1 MRHLMSKICP
11 AGQNTPQR
19 YSNISGYEKR
29 AGSPPEVRVQEFR
42 SLHDQYPNWASNPDE
57 RDI

>member
-1 MRHLMSKICP
+1 MSKICP